1 MKKHYTASDIAF
13 NIIRLGLVA
22 AIAITVICRFATNG
36 SVTTISI
43 SDVSSAQS
51 SAGNTV
57 TSRSESCSV
66 SDVNSGLININTATA
81 SQLTSLSGIGE
92 KRAAAIV
99 EYREL
104 NGDFT
109 SIEGLMNVS
118 GIGEKIFEGIR
129 DEITVGDIAVAT
141 TETSG
146 AVLHTAEASSQE
158 ISAASAAG
166 TSTSDQPRD
175 NSRLININTA
185 TAGQLTE
192 LSGIGDVKAAAI
204 VEYRARHG
212 NFSSVDELLN
222 VSGIGEKT
230 LDNIRAYITV
240 GSAAATGTQ
249 STTAARAQ
257 ADNSRLI
264 NINTATAGQ
273 LTELSGIGDV
283 KAAAIV
289 EYRERHGNFS
299 SVDELLNVSGIGEKT
314 LDNIRAYI
322 TVGNTAATGTQS
334 TTAARAQA
342 DNSRLINI
350 NTATAGQLTELSGIG
365 DVKAA
370 AIAEYRTKHGNF
382 SSVDEL
388 LNVSGISEK
397 TLDNI
402 RAYITV

>member
-175 NSRLININTA
+175 NSGLININTA

-192 LSGIGDVKAAAI
+192 L
-204 VEYRARHG
+204 
-212 NFSSVDELLN
+212 N
-222 VSGIGEKT
+222 
-230 LDNIRAYITV
+230 
-240 GSAAATGTQ
+240 
-249 STTAARAQ
+249 
-257 ADNSRLI
+257 
-264 NINTATAGQ
+264 
-273 LTELSGIGDV
+273 GIGDV

>member
-57 TSRSESCSV
+57 TTSQSESCSG
-66 SDVNSGLININTATA
+66 SNVNSGLININTATA

-118 GIGEKIFEGIR
+118 GIGEKIFEGLR
-129 DEITVGDIAVAT
+129 DEITVGDITPAT
-141 TETSG
+141 TGTYG
-146 AVLHTAEASSQE
+146 AVLHTAEASLQE

-166 TSTSDQPRD
+166 TSTSDKPKD

-185 TAGQLTE
+185 TAEQFTE
-192 LSGIGDVKAAAI
+192 LNGIGDVKATAI
-204 VEYRARHG
+204 VEYRAKHG
-212 NFSSVDELLN
+212 DFSSVDELLN

-240 GSAAATGTQ
+240 GSASATAMQ
-249 STTAARAQ
+249 SATAASAQ
-257 ADNSRLI
+257 AGNSQLI
-264 NINTATAGQ
+264 NINTATAKQ
-273 LTELSGIGDV
+273 FTELNGIGDV
-283 KAAAIV
+283 KASAIV
-289 EYRERHGNFS
+289 EYRAKHGDFS

-322 TVGNTAATGTQS
+322 TV
-334 TTAARAQA
+334 
-342 DNSRLINI
+342 
-350 NTATAGQLTELSGIG
+350 
-365 DVKAA
+365 
-370 AIAEYRTKHGNF
+370 
-382 SSVDEL
+382 
-388 LNVSGISEK
+388 
-397 TLDNI
+397 
-402 RAYITV
+402 